1 MSYLKNLTIKARL
14 FAGFFSIA
22 AIALFISAISLYSLS
37 SSTEAFSRFVHGI
50 NARGQLA
57 AEVREAVDR
66 RAIAAR
72 NLVLVTKESDLELE
86 KAEVAR
92 SHEDVGKRLAQLNE
106 MIAHATDTS
115 DTARALVAEMNRVEK
130 LYGPVALDIVALA
143 LANKHE
149 AAIQKMDDECRPLLA
164 QLVKAADAYASFTKT
179 RQEQMVGEFAER
191 YVWQR
196 NLIVAIC
203 AIAILVAVGA
213 SLAIIGSITKPIDKA
228 VRIARTVA
236 TGDLTS
242 AIVVDRAD
250 ETGALLQALR
260 DMNDRLTETVGRVRS
275 SSSSVASAAH
285 EIAVGNG
292 DLSRR
297 TEEQAA
303 SLQQTAASME
313 QLTTTVRQNT
323 HSAQQAKALASN
335 ASTVSQRGSDTVSR
349 VVTTMEA
356 ISASS
361 GKIADITGI
370 IEGISFQTNILAL
383 NAAVEA
389 ARAGEQGRGFAVVAS
404 EVRSLA
410 QRSAHAAKEIKEL
423 IAHSVQQ
430 VRDGSSLAGDAG
442 RTMTEVTDAVARVTQ
457 IVEEIAAA
465 SEEQGQGIEQVN
477 QAISQMDSVTQ
488 QNATLVEQA
497 AAASQ
502 SLRQEGA
509 ALDET
514 VSSFR
519 LVAA

>member
-1 MSYLKNLTIKARL
+1 MILKNLTIKIRL
-14 FAGFFSIA
+14 FAGFSTVA
-22 AIALFISAISLYSLS
+22 AIAFFISIVSLYSLG
-37 SSTEAFSRFVHGI
+37 TTTDAFSQFVHGI
-50 NARGQLA
+50 DARAQVA
-57 AEVREAVDR
+57 AEVRAAVDR

-72 NLVLVTKESDLELE
+72 NLVLVTKQSDLDME
-86 KAEVAR
+86 KDAVTRA
-92 SHEDVGKRLAQLNE
+92 HEDVSSRLRQLNE
-106 MIAHATDTS
+106 MIASATDTS
-115 DTARALVAEMNRVEK
+115 ETARSLVAEMNRVEK

-143 LANKHE
+143 LAHHHDE
-149 AAIQKMDDECRPLLA
+149 AIQKMDDECRPLLA
-164 QLVKAADAYASFTKT
+164 QLVKATDAYASFTKS
-179 RQEQMVGEFAER
+179 REEQIVAEFAER
-191 YVWQR
+191 YTWQR
-196 NLIVAIC
+196 NLIAAVCVLAVLVAIF
-203 AIAILVAVGA
+203 ASIAIVA
-213 SLAIIGSITKPIDKA
+213 SITKPIDKA

-242 AIVVDRAD
+242 TIVVDRGD

-260 DMNDRLTETVGRVRS
+260 DMNERLTETVGRVRS

-335 ASTVSQRGSDTVSR
+335 ASTVSQRGSDTVGR

-430 VRDGSSLAGDAG
+430 IRDGSSFADDAG
-442 RTMTEVTDAVARVTQ
+442 RTMTEVTQAVARVTQ
-457 IVEEIAAA
+457 IVDEIAAA
-465 SEEQGQGIEQVN
+465 SQEQGQGIEQVN
-477 QAISQMDSVTQ
+477 QAISQMDAVTQ

-502 SLRQEGA
+502 SLRQQGA

-519 LVAA
+519 LAVA